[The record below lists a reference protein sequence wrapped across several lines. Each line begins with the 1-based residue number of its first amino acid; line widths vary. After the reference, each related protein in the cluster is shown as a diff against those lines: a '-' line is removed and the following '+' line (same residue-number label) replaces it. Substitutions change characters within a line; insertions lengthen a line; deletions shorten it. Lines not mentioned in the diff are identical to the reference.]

1 MSFSLRE
8 SLRGRRAAAP
18 ADEPTPTVTV
28 VTLPR
33 KTRRRDAEQRVA
45 AREQQR
51 RSQRQAELD
60 ASRPHGWGRADDDVV
75 HRREVGFLER
85 RRADG
90 TPLLLFT
97 VLAVLTGVGLARVDS
112 RIEVLDIA
120 NEITELSEDQQ
131 RLLDRKR
138 RLETE
143 RAYLRRPARIS
154 EQATERLGMIP
165 APPERIQKI
174 ELLPAPEPEPAPEPA
189 AAEQDQ
195 P

>member
-1 MSFSLRE
+1 PARVSAQGRAGRRGRARPQPSLAQRSTARHRTCDGMSFSLRE

-18 ADEPTPTVTV
+18 VDEPSTTV

-120 NEITELSEDQQ
+120 NEITELS
-131 RLLDRKR
+131 
-138 RLETE
+138 
-143 RAYLRRPARIS
+143 
-154 EQATERLGMIP
+154 
-165 APPERIQKI
+165 
-174 ELLPAPEPEPAPEPA
+174 
-189 AAEQDQ
+189 
-195 P
+195 